1 MTEGLAEKEV
11 MAGAA
16 GPPALKVAIWATLS
30 DETFKVQIEEIA
42 PAALCMQSAEAS
54 ALKPEAATAR
64 LVYPVAAEKV
74 TAGFA
79 PSSMAAV
86 KIYSPLAE
94 VVTGPTEMEVP
105 LPVLFTAV

>member
-11 MAGAA
+11 MPGAA

-30 DETFKVQIEEIA
+30 DETLKVQIEEIA

-64 LVYPVAAEKV
+64 LVYLWRRR
-74 TAGFA
+74 
-79 PSSMAAV
+79 S
-86 KIYSPLAE
+86 
-94 VVTGPTEMEVP
+94 
-105 LPVLFTAV
+105 